1 MDDLETP
8 PDSHDREAALAVWHC
23 LSAMRASRPLVHCI
37 TNYVAMDISANAL
50 LAAGASPVM
59 AHAAEEVEDI
69 AGAAGALVINIGTL
83 DAPWVESMLAAAKA
97 AVEGGTPWVLDPVG
111 VNATPYRL
119 EVAER
124 LAKLQPTVI
133 RGNASEIATLGASG
147 GAGGQGVDS
156 TIESFDALD
165 AAQDLARKTGAV
177 VAVTGAVDYVTNG
190 RDLVAV
196 ANGHEFMSRVTAVG
210 CTLSALTGGCL
221 AVADDPLDAC
231 VHALVIMGIA
241 GEMAGERAK
250 GPASFRLAMIDALY
264 EMEESHILE
273 AARIG

>member
-8 PDSHDREAALAVWHC
+8 PDSHDREAALAVWHS
-23 LSAMRASRPLVHCI
+23 LSKMRAARPLVHCI

-50 LAAGASPVM
+50 LSAGASPVM

-97 AVEGGTPWVLDPVG
+97 AVEAGTPWVLDPVG
-111 VNATPYRL
+111 VNATPYRM
-119 EVAER
+119 EVAGR

-147 GAGGQGVDS
+147 SAGGQGVDS

-210 CTLSALTGGCL
+210 CTLSALTGACL
-221 AVADDPLDAC
+221 AVAEDPLDAC

-241 GEMAGERAK
+241 GEMAAERAK
-250 GPASFRLAMIDALY
+250 GPASFRLALIDALY
-264 EMEESHILE
+264 QMEESHILE